1 MKGTGGFGNLMKQA
15 KRIQEEI
22 ERAQSEIAEMKVEAS
37 AGGGMVTATVTG
49 QGELANLKIEREV
62 VDPDDVEML
71 IDLIIA
77 AVQEAQSNAKE
88 SAQQKLGPLAQ
99 GLNLP
104 GMLPG

>member
-1 MKGTGGFGNLMKQA
+1 MKGTGGFGNMMKQA

-88 SAQQKLGPLAQ
+88 AAQQKLGPLTQ